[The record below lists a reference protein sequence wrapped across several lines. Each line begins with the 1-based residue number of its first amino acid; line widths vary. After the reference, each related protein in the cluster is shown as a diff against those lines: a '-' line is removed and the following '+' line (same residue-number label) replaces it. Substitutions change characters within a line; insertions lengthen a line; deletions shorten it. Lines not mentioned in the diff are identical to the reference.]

1 MQVLGDLVADAR
13 EREGTLFESTE
24 RAAPYSYADF
34 AVNAWKTGNLLR
46 HYGVR
51 EGARVAV
58 VVGPKAPTAD
68 DEPGWLGGTPD
79 PLVGFLAGALD
90 GAVVDMSPPAAV
102 DATVLI
108 APDDWIDDYQRGPG
122 TKALAYGGP
131 PEDPT
136 VAHLE
141 REAWSE
147 NPLAPPATVAP
158 DDPVLAADRTYT
170 HGELL
175 AASRRVVADH
185 ELTGDDAVVIRAPMS
200 APGTLVAGLLA
211 PMRVGATVLLGP
223 DRTGTVAVGGPDSRE
238 ERVIDPDAVFY
249 SSH

>member
-13 EREGTLFESTE
+13 ERDGPLFESSE

-34 AVNAWKTGNLLR
+34 ATNVWKTGNLLR

-58 VVGPKAPTAD
+58 AVGPKAPD
-68 DEPGWLGGTPD
+68 DGDEPGWLGDTPD
-79 PLVGFLAGALD
+79 PVLAVLAAAVD
-90 GAVVDMSPPAAV
+90 GAILDPDPPGAV

-108 APDDWIDDYQRGPG
+108 APNDWIDDYALGPG

-131 PEDPT
+131 PEEPT

-147 NPLAPPATVAP
+147 NPLEPPADVGP
-158 DDPVLAADRTYT
+158 GDPVLAADETYS
-170 HGELL
+170 HGDLL
-175 AASRRVVADH
+175 AASRRVVAEESLD
-185 ELTGDDAVVIRAPMS
+185 EGDAVVIRAPLTD
-200 APGTLVAGLLA
+200 PGALVAGVIA
-211 PMRVGATVLLGP
+211 PMRVGASVLLGEEQ
-223 DRTGTVAVGGPDSRE
+223 TGTVAVGGDDAPE
-238 ERVIDPDAVFY
+238 ERVIDPGAVL
-249 SSH
+249 

>member
-13 EREGTLFESTE
+13 ERQDALFESSE

-34 AVNAWKTGNLLR
+34 AVNVWKSGNLLR

-58 VVGPKAPTAD
+58 VVGPKAPTEG
-68 DEPGWLGGTPD
+68 DEAGWLGGTPD
-79 PLVGFLAGALD
+79 PILAVLAAAVD
-90 GAVVDMSPPAAV
+90 GAVVDVDPPGAV
-102 DATVLI
+102 DAKVMI
-108 APDDWIDDYQRGPG
+108 APNAWLGRYELGPG
-122 TKALAYGGP
+122 TKAVAYGGP

-147 NPLAPPATVAP
+147 NPLAPPAEVAP

-170 HGELL
+170 HGDLL
-175 AASRRVVADH
+175 AASRRVVEEYDLD
-185 ELTGDDAVVIRAPMS
+185 EDDAVTIDAPLT
-200 APGTLVAGLLA
+200 APGTLVAGVIA
-211 PMRVGATVLLGP
+211 PMRVGASVLLGP
-223 DRTGTVAVGGPDSRE
+223 DRTGTVAVGGENADA
-238 ERVIDPDAVFY
+238 ERVIEPGDVF
-249 SSH
+249 

>member
-13 EREGTLFESTE
+13 ERQDALFESSE

-34 AVNAWKTGNLLR
+34 AVNVWKSGNLLR

-58 VVGPKAPTAD
+58 VTGPKAPTGD

-79 PLVGFLAGALD
+79 PVLAVLAAAVD
-90 GAVVDMSPPAAV
+90 GAVVDPDPPAAV
-102 DATVLI
+102 DAKVLI
-108 APDDWIDDYQRGPG
+108 APNDWLGRYELGPG
-122 TKALAYGGP
+122 TKAVAYGGP

-147 NPLAPPATVAP
+147 NPLAPPAEVAP

-170 HGELL
+170 HGDLL
-175 AASRRVVADH
+175 TASRRVVEEH
-185 ELTGDDAVVIRAPMS
+185 ELTEDDEVTIDAPMTK
-200 APGTLVAGLLA
+200 PGTLVAGLIA
-211 PMRVGATVLLGP
+211 PMRVGASILLGP
-223 DRTGTVAVGGPDSRE
+223 DRSGTVAVGDDEPAAG
-238 ERVIDPDAVFY
+238 RVIDPADVF
-249 SSH
+249 